1 MDMSALVAW
10 GTPLIACAAVAVL
23 GIRRTGTESRV
34 SAGTALGKAVGVGVV
49 FMFVQ
54 VFLHGS
60 CVEAMLCA
68 SRGDG
73 NMSYWFQSLLAFPIY
88 WLIYYSTANSKK

>member
-1 MDMSALVAW
+1 
-10 GTPLIACAAVAVL
+10 
-23 GIRRTGTESRV
+23 
-34 SAGTALGKAVGVGVV
+34 
-49 FMFVQ
+49 MFVQ